1 MRFEAIT
8 IRLLRRAIRLYL
20 DEAYRDAPVP
30 PPPVIDAADDAP
42 VAEHLR
48 LFMDETTKSPHGIR
62 SYALRLGNRRYPF
75 MKLLLREQLV
85 RGEFFFSVDTHD
97 QMFRDTADPELER
110 LKVFNR
116 ETKERIEA
124 AWEGAGLPTTV
135 NLRGLCEGMPIEREP
150 AKGVRVLVV
159 DDDAA
164 ILDTISMLL
173 EVKGY
178 AVDRACNG
186 RDALDRLDPER
197 HDLVLMDVEM
207 PRMSGFEACQAIK
220 SDPRLSGIPVLL
232 ASAGAVE
239 LARSASPDAF
249 LVKPFPPDALF
260 LFLESLLEQ
269 ARRRAPASR

>member
-1 MRFEAIT
+1 MRLDDVT
-8 IRLLRRAIRLYL
+8 IRHLRRAIRIYL
-20 DEAYRDAPVP
+20 EEAYRGVPAPAAP
-30 PPPVIDAADDAP
+30 AIDADDDAP
-42 VAEHLR
+42 VADHLG
-48 LFMDETTKSPHGIR
+48 LFLDESAKSPHGIR
-62 SYALRLGNRRYPF
+62 SYALRLGNERYPF

-85 RGEFFFSVDTHD
+85 RGEFFFCVDTHD

-116 ETKERIEA
+116 ETKNRIEA
-124 AWEGAGLPTTV
+124 AWEGASLPTTQH
-135 NLRGLCEGMPIEREP
+135 LSGLVEGMPIEREP

-159 DDDAA
+159 DDDVA
-164 ILDTISMLL
+164 IQDAIALLL

-186 RDALDRLDPER
+186 REALERLDPER
-197 HDLVLMDVEM
+197 HDVVVMDVEM
-207 PRMSGFEACQAIK
+207 PRMSGFEACQEIK
-220 SDPRLSGIPVLL
+220 ADPRLSAIPVLL

-239 LARSASPDAF
+239 LARAASPDAF

-260 LFLESLLEQ
+260 LFLESLLDQ